1 VPKIET
7 VTVRIATGKS
17 GTADPV
23 RIRFNNFEIPLKA
36 VNGGCGPHES
46 FEGTFRLGS
55 VGHACVLLG
64 PKTGTWDIE
73 SLEVAWDYGPYAEQ
87 VTHRFGAT
95 PLAAG
100 GEINILDAPPPP
112 PFEV

>member
-1 VPKIET
+1 MPKIET

-17 GTADPV
+17 GTSDPV

-36 VNGGCGPHES
+36 VTGGCGPQES
-46 FEGTFRLGS
+46 FEGNFRLGS
-55 VGHACVLLG
+55 VGHACSLLG

-73 SLEVAWDYGPYAEQ
+73 SLEVTWDFGPYAEPL
-87 VTHRFGAT
+87 VHRFGKT
-95 PLAAG
+95 VLAAG
-100 GEINILDAPPPP
+100 GEVNILDTPPPA

>member
-7 VTVRIATGKS
+7 VTVRIATGKT

-36 VNGGCGPHES
+36 VSGGCGPHES

-64 PKTGTWDIE
+64 PKTGAWDLD
-73 SLEVAWDYGPYAEQ
+73 SLEVKWDYGPYTDAI
-87 VTHRFGAT
+87 TYRFEGT
-95 PLAAG
+95 SLKAG
-100 GEINILDAPPPP
+100 GEINILDAPPPAA
-112 PFEV
+112 FEV

>member
-17 GTADPV
+17 GTPDPV
-23 RIRFNNFEIPLKA
+23 RIRFNNFEIPLR
-36 VNGGCGPHES
+36 VVSGGVGPHET

-55 VGHACVLLG
+55 VGHSCSLLG
-64 PKTGTWDIE
+64 PKAGAWDIE
-73 SLEVAWDYGPYAEQ
+73 QLEVTWTFGPVAEPS
-87 VTHRFGAT
+87 THRFGRVS
-95 PLAAG
+95 LAAG
-100 GEINILDAPPPP
+100 QDVNILDAPPPP

>member
-17 GTADPV
+17 GTSDPV
-23 RIRFNNFEIPLKA
+23 RIKFNNFEIPLK
-36 VNGGCGPHES
+36 VTSGGCGPHES

-55 VGHACVLLG
+55 MGHACVLLG
-64 PKTGTWDIE
+64 PKSGAWDIE
-73 SLEVAWDYGPYAEQ
+73 TLDVTWNYGP
-87 VTHRFGAT
+87 VTEPVTYRFGAT
-95 PLAAG
+95 TLKAG
-100 GEINILDAPPPP
+100 QDVNILDQPPPA